1 MKTDKIVID
10 VCQKFINRSEAG
22 QLKYNT
28 TLKDN
33 TTDNYLQHL
42 QEELM
47 DATNYLETLL
57 QTKADITQLV
67 NDEPN
72 DWELGKKIRGIYGRW
87 RVVCYSG
94 GIDRTKTIYLAK
106 NIPNKRKHNKLIT

>member
-1 MKTDKIVID
+1 MTDPIIKV
-10 VCQKFINRSEAG
+10 VCNKLILRSEAG
-22 QLKYNT
+22 QRKYNT

-33 TTDNYLQHL
+33 TTDNYLKHL

-47 DATNYLETLL
+47 DATNYIEALL

-72 DWELGKKIRGIYGRW
+72 DWELGKKIRGIYGR
-87 RVVCYSG
+87 
-94 GIDRTKTIYLAK
+94 
-106 NIPNKRKHNKLIT
+106 